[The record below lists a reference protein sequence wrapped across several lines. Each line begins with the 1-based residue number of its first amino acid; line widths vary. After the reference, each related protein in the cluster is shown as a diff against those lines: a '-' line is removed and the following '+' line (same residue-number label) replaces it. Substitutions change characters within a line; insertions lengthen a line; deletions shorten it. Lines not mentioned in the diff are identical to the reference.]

1 MNKYFAVNIN
11 DSQEYSSIDK
21 AIADMK
27 NWIPYKG
34 SAEDIDYDSRVIL
47 YSIPNEYIGTDYD
60 EYKSELEPSD
70 IIFEFY
76 DGVIHFNK
84 NNPINRN
91 RASTLDYNKYLNRE
105 IKVYTLDGSDG
116 KRYDVKAHSKVEA
129 TSLLK
134 KYLHTIKK

>member
-11 DSQEYSSIDK
+11 DSQEYSSVDK
-21 AIADMK
+21 AITDMK

-91 RASTLDYNKYLNRE
+91 RAV
-105 IKVYTLDGSDG
+105 KVYTLDGSDG

-134 KYLHTIKK
+134 KYLRTMKK